1 MPVAAQPSAPA
12 SAIVNGSFDTGDFT
26 GWEADPNWRVDRNT
40 CGQYRGWRGET
51 FAWSGG
57 KGEAATGRLRSLP
70 FVLDQEGVRL
80 LMAGWNTDP
89 RSPDANGNYV
99 SLKTTDN
106 VEIDR
111 RGATNSLSF
120 VPVLLDGSGYKGQRV
135 FLEAVDDADRDA
147 YSTFCIDDAR
157 TVPLPPDQA
166 KPLEPVP
173 RFDENASIKLE
184 NELYLVEVS
193 RDHGVISRILD
204 KTANLELIREP
215 HLADNF
221 KFTLPIPGKEPWETR
236 EANYILGRNQALSS
250 HDSRKQTLI
259 LRWAGPLKSREG
271 EKYNVAVTMGIEL
284 VGQSIQFTL
293 QIENRTP
300 YRIGEVFFPIL
311 GGLTGIGNRYRDLKA
326 TQLVR
331 KTAAGMNVFGYF
343 LPILQFERVG

>member
-1 MPVAAQPSAPA
+1 MLRAP
-12 SAIVNGSFDTGDFT
+12 N
-26 GWEADPNWRVDRNT
+26 
-40 CGQYRGWRGET
+40 
-51 FAWSGG
+51 
-57 KGEAATGRLRSLP
+57 
-70 FVLDQEGVRL
+70 
-80 LMAGWNTDP
+80 
-89 RSPDANGNYV
+89 
-99 SLKTTDN
+99 
-106 VEIDR
+106 
-111 RGATNSLSF
+111 
-120 VPVLLDGSGYKGQRV
+120 
-135 FLEAVDDADRDA
+135 
-147 YSTFCIDDAR
+147 
-157 TVPLPPDQA
+157 
-166 KPLEPVP
+166 
-173 RFDENASIKLE
+173 
-184 NELYLVEVS
+184 
-193 RDHGVISRILD
+193 HGVISRILD

-215 HLADNF
+215 RLADNF

-331 KTAAGMNVFGYF
+331 KTAAGMMSSDIFYLFSNLNELGDQGPEQYYSFPSELSEPWVELVNKRLRRAVYIGSHDRANRSRVLHLELLPGIAGTPRWDGNWPRRQELDGLPAGILLSFVHFANHPPGEKYEAAPVVFQSQEGDRPSGEVY
-343 LPILQFERVG
+343 RSWKTGH